1 MIIPSDYEDAKPEQ
15 LVSTL
20 EESVLAID
28 SRKHL
33 QLASDFNFSLSTC
46 VRTAVDNSRFGS
58 FSGLLDCT
66 VENRVVAAVGPFM
79 PRDIEVLTL
88 MGENGAFPIVSTVL
102 SRLDVD
108 DYLFEPTTNFFSLY
122 PNNLFG
128 GLELIDNGILEQFGW
143 TEVALIMSDTI
154 MARDAVQQFQN
165 IKAISNYRYSIGE
178 TVTLPAYDSSTG
190 NTTEALFK
198 EDLKKIRDSGL
209 TVIITSLEEQ
219 QEVYNLVFTAASE
232 LELLSPQIAWV
243 CLLIPD
249 WLADLDNTTLT
260 DTTLSHMTGI
270 LATRINVSADHS
282 QWVVSDN
289 ISRDERLANTYDAA
303 WLIALAIREMIYN
316 NSTLEYS
323 YLDETG
329 FQQLLSGQQLMDQL
343 RQVKFQGISGHVNM
357 QKDGTREP
365 RFDLL
370 NLVYRDD
377 QFQFVHV
384 GHWSWEDKLHLAG
397 ETLRWYNGSLCTPS
411 GKRDDCRHRLQVL
424 IPRDYDPYIRYHRNR
439 VGNERFSGW
448 AIDAFKFIGKGCVDD
463 NYIFTLWNHTWDEM
477 IVELR
482 KQNSQYDMA
491 VAPIIL
497 TKNRLQG
504 VLFTRNIHQVSIGAL
519 VLHSNVNGAG
529 LWQFLDPFS
538 WEVWLL
544 CIAFF
549 VFTGIILHLLE
560 KNRDTFPEGAPGWGD
575 AMFVSFSTLT
585 YTQDQDS
592 ILTTIGRMYIIVV
605 CFVVLILTSCF
616 TANLTVFLLKTQKN
630 IPFDSVDQLVNE
642 PVGVLKDSG
651 IDYFL
656 QSAANPFSHIKLYR
670 SAEDTVEALKNGTI
684 TAFVDDS
691 SVLLEHEVKDQECR
705 LALVPKTWRQVNTGF
720 ALRDTPLHDT
730 FASHFNSRVLVAWE
744 EEFFDDLEERY
755 FTSSRSQCSNQDL
768 GGDNRPLDLHN
779 LGGIFVIFGGV
790 TLVCLIGN
798 LIRYYLYKKGIL
810 TVDLDRDRPGGH
822 ATAQFI
828 KCTVTGASGA
838 TSGIPSDA
846 ASRKINLYKSDND
859 VRANHTVSYDQAN
872 GHIQLSLTGR
882 NGNISS
888 DAGNLVACNQNTA
901 MSDRKALP
909 NIDT

>member
-1 MIIPSDYEDAKPEQ
+1 MVIPADYEEAEEMI
-15 LVSTL
+15 STL
-20 EESVLAID
+20 EASVSDIN
-28 SRKHL
+28 SRQHS
-33 QLASDFNFSLSTC
+33 LASNFNFNLSTC
-46 VRTAVDNSRFGS
+46 IRTTVDNSRLGS
-58 FSGLLDCT
+58 FSGLYECAVT
-66 VENRVVAAVGPFM
+66 NSIVAAVGPFM
-79 PRDIEVLTL
+79 LRDVQIVALV
-88 MGENGAFPIVSTVL
+88 GQNGGFPIVSTVL

-108 DYLFEPTTNFFSLY
+108 DYLFERTANFFSLY

-128 GLELIDNGILEQFGW
+128 GLELFDNGILEQFGW
-143 TEVALIMSDTI
+143 TEVALIISDTTT
-154 MARDAVQQFQN
+154 AKNAVQEFQN
-165 IKAISNYRYSIGE
+165 FVGVSNYQYSIGE
-178 TVTLPAYDSSTG
+178 TVTLPVYNSNND
-190 NTTEALFK
+190 TEEVFK
-198 EDLKKIRDSGL
+198 MELEKIRNSGL
-209 TVIITSLEEQ
+209 TVIIASLEDRK
-219 QEVYNLVFTAASE
+219 EVYNLVFTAASE

-303 WLIALAIREMIYN
+303 WLIALAIHKMLN
-316 NSTLEYS
+316 SNSSTLEYS
-323 YLDETG
+323 YPDEYG
-329 FQQLLSGQQLMDQL
+329 LQQLLSGQQFMNQL
-343 RQVKFQGISGHVNM
+343 RQVKFQGISGHVAM

-365 RFDLL
+365 RFDVL
-370 NLVYRDD
+370 NLVFKDNR
-377 QFQFVHV
+377 FQFVHV
-384 GHWSWEDKLHLAG
+384 GHWSWENKLHLAG
-397 ETLRWYNGSLCTPS
+397 ESIRWYDGSLCTPS
-411 GKRDDCRHRLQVL
+411 GKRDHCRHRLQVL
-424 IPRDYDPYIRYHRNR
+424 VPEAYDPYIIVYKNR
-439 VGNERFSGW
+439 DGNERFSGW
-448 AIDAFKFIGKGCVDD
+448 AIDVFKFIGRGCVND
-463 NYIFTLWNHTWDEM
+463 NYNLTLWNRTWEEM
-477 IVELR
+477 IEEL
-482 KQNSQYDMA
+482 KGKNSQYDMA

-497 TKNRLQG
+497 TKSKFRT
-504 VLFTRNIHQVSIGAL
+504 VRFTRDIHQVSIGAL